1 MLVFVNSHLGILNSY
16 SQKLR
21 KPCIFTFIENG
32 KKQNG
37 CPLWQPFCFLYFKVN
52 FTLHPWSA
60 TNHLIVWLRG

>member
-1 MLVFVNSHLGILNSY
+1 MLVFVNSHLGTLNSCF
-16 SQKLR
+16 QKLR
-21 KPCIFTFIENG
+21 KPCIFSFIENG

-52 FTLHPWSA
+52 FTLYPWLA